1 MAFKLNNVFIF
12 SQSEELANKF
22 EEELQSF
29 ARDGWCEIG
38 TTVKSASRHEFETA
52 LVNRD
57 KYDAIIFLSTGE
69 PMPDFYPYAG
79 LLINKNVYSYNFLND
94 TDVADMQY
102 YVMDYIA
109 LEERKHN
116 AANQ

>member
-1 MAFKLNNVFIF
+1 MAVKLSNVFIF
-12 SQSEELANKF
+12 SQSEELADKF

-29 ARDGWCEIG
+29 ARDGWCEVG
-38 TTVKSASRHEFETA
+38 TTVKSTSRHEFETA
-52 LVNRD
+52 LVNRA

-69 PMPDFYPYAG
+69 PIPDFWPYAG
-79 LLINKNVYSYNFLND
+79 YLINKNVYSYNFLD
-94 TDVADMQY
+94 DADVAEMQY

-116 AANQ
+116 AAD

>member
-12 SQSEELANKF
+12 SQSEELADKF

-38 TTVKSASRHEFETA
+38 ATVKSASRHEFETA

-69 PMPDFYPYAG
+69 PIPDFWPYAG
-79 LLINKNVYSYNFLND
+79 LLINNNVYSYNFLND
-94 TDVADMQY
+94 ADVANIQY

-116 AANQ
+116 AAD